1 MKQNFTMKSETLS
14 ALPVFV
20 RVARLG
26 SFRMAADQ
34 LGVSPSAVS
43 QTLRALETRLGVRLL
58 NRTTRRVGL
67 TEAGERLLR
76 RISPALDTLGEA
88 LEEVESV
95 RERPSGLLRINLPR
109 AAWLLIAPRLPE
121 FLARYPDVRV
131 ELFADDGLSD
141 VISGGFDAGIRLGEL
156 LSKDMVA
163 LPITPPLKM
172 AVLGS
177 PGYFL
182 RHPPPQTPE
191 DLAQHVCVH
200 FRYSGSGKLVEWEFV
215 RDGRVFE
222 VEVGSRLIV
231 NDGTTALDA
240 ALRGM
245 GLAQLFEFAS
255 KEHEAAGRLV
265 RVLEPFYL
273 PFPGFFVYYPARRQM
288 PPKLRA
294 FVDFLREAP
303 GAIA

>member
-1 MKQNFTMKSETLS
+1 MKQNFTIKPETLS
-14 ALPVFV
+14 ALPAFV

-43 QTLRALETRLGVRLL
+43 QTMRALETRLGVRLL

-76 RISPALDTLGEA
+76 QIGPVMDTLGEA

-95 RERPSGLLRINLPR
+95 RDRPSGLLRINLPR
-109 AAWLLIAPRLPE
+109 AAWLLIAPRLPD
-121 FLARYPDVRV
+121 FLARYPDVQV

-141 VISGGFDAGIRLGEL
+141 MIAGGFDAGIRLGEC

-172 AVLGS
+172 MVVCS
-177 PGYFL
+177 PDYFR
-182 RHPPPQTPE
+182 RHPPPQAPE
-191 DLAQHVCVH
+191 DLVHHVCVQ
-200 FRYSGSGKLVEWEFV
+200 FRYSGSGRRVEWDVV

-222 VEVGSRLIV
+222 VQVGSRLIV
-231 NDGTTALDA
+231 IDGATARDA
-240 ALRGM
+240 AVRGM
-245 GLAQLFEFAS
+245 GLAQLFEFGAM
-255 KEHEAAGRLV
+255 EDEAAGRLL

-273 PFPGFFVYYPARRQM
+273 PFPGFFIYYPARENL
-288 PPKLRA
+288 PPKLRV
-294 FVDFLREAP
+294 FVDWLRES
-303 GAIA
+303 G